1 MRQLEGA
8 EGSRLV
14 WVEAS
19 DGQVEAAM
27 IEVIEVRDRVCERHC
42 ERARERERVLESL
55 RETVCQS
62 ESEKECV

>member
-27 IEVIEVRDRVCERHC
+27 IEVIEVRETVC
-42 ERARERERVLESL
+42 ARDIVRERVRES
-55 RETVCQS
+55 VC
-62 ESEKECV
+62 